1 MTMKRLLAIIA
12 LFAAG
17 NAIAATC
24 WMDTINRRVNWVS
37 RPDAVTIN
45 GVTYSGHI
53 TDDMLAA
60 GGWVQV
66 FYDECAAS
74 DRAWGWDPQ
83 AWARP
88 MTQSELEARDAEKA
102 AEQTAASQYADV
114 QPAVYVPRFKGTLT
128 NVVGLS
134 QQFVDDDTDEPVF
147 VDETGSP
154 EHTQAQKQAQHD
166 ARKAERAAALSAV
179 ETAGKTE
186 KSTTASTQSR
196 HGSGATNEH

>member
-17 NAIAATC
+17 NALAATC
-24 WMDTINRRVNWVS
+24 WMDTINRRVNWFS
-37 RPDAVTIN
+37 RPDSVTID
-45 GVTYSGHI
+45 GVTYSSYI

-60 GGWVQV
+60 GGWVEV
-66 FYDECAAS
+66 TYDECAAS

-114 QPAVYVPRFKGTLT
+114 QPANYAPRVSGSLT
-128 NVVGLS
+128 NKVGDS
-134 QQFVDDDTDEPVF
+134 QLFVDDDTGEVF
-147 VDETGSP
+147 AVDETGSP
-154 EHTQAQKQAQHD
+154 EHTVEQKQAQRA
-166 ARKAERAAALSAV
+166 ARKAKRAAAAAAIES
-179 ETAGKTE
+179 AGKNGRVNDRLDAIE
-186 KSTTASTQSR
+186 AALK
-196 HGSGATNEH
+196 EMLK